1 MSLTP
6 ALTLTLVARI
16 LPPLFAVA
24 IGVYA
29 TWCQAIAFVG
39 GTIPLIGWHL
49 EGGVLT
55 GVLWALLVSGFI
67 SWSARLVLRL
77 LLAVMGKVI
86 PMTVSTAGAVATA
99 TATSQP
105 ASSSHEDADVVAP
118 SPEGAGDGYHSG
130 FASLC
135 AVASQLVYQPDEQI
149 KQLLGPLKASG
160 LSIIVEHNHRC
171 LLLAY
176 ADCIVVAFR
185 GTDAGE
191 LADWKTNL
199 QHKPTSGPFGLV
211 HSGYLAA
218 VDLLWPRLTASLQRM
233 RENNQ
238 TLLLTG
244 HSMGGALAVVAAAK
258 FAAEGILPLAGLYT
272 FGQPAV
278 AEAAFENELA
288 SRMAGR
294 YFRFVN
300 SIDMVPGIPV
310 DVAFTAGG
318 QQFFIDRGGR
328 IHTGDVTTRMMSAHL
343 LTSVLEPETR
353 RAELEDHG
361 IAEYVRALAA
371 AATARPGSR
380 PQGFTRRETIH
391 HWISVVLFAALFIA
405 MGVLFWNAHG
415 AQAFA
420 MAMGAIYTLAILTG
434 MLVWPREYNDHL
446 LHWYTRQGLART

>member
-1 MSLTP
+1 MSPAP

-55 GVLWALLVSGFI
+55 GVLWAFLASGFI
-67 SWSARLVLRL
+67 SWSARLVLRS
-77 LLAVMGKVI
+77 LLAVIGKVI
-86 PMTVSTAGAVATA
+86 PMTVSTTA
-99 TATSQP
+99 ALSQP
-105 ASSSHEDADVVAP
+105 AASSSHEDAEVVPP
-118 SPEGAGDGYHSG
+118 SPDGAADGYHPG

-135 AVASQLVYQPDEQI
+135 AVASQLVYQPDEQV
-149 KQLLGPLKASG
+149 KQLLGPLQASG

-171 LLLAY
+171 LLLVY

-199 QHKPTSGPFGLV
+199 QHTPTSGPFGLV

-278 AEAAFENELA
+278 AEAAFETELA
-288 SRMAGR
+288 SRIAGR

-300 SIDMVPGIPV
+300 SIDMVPTIHV
-310 DVAFTAGG
+310 DVAFKAGG

-328 IHTGDVTTRMMSAHL
+328 IHTGDLMTRMMSTHL
-343 LTSVLEPETR
+343 LTSVLEPEAR
-353 RAELEDHG
+353 RAEIEDHG

-371 AATARPGSR
+371 AATERPGSR
-380 PQGFTRRETIH
+380 AHGLTQRETIH
-391 HWISVVLFAALFIA
+391 HWISVVLFAAVFVA
-405 MGVLFWNAHG
+405 MCVLFWNAHG

-420 MAMGAIYTLAILTG
+420 MGMGALYTLAILAG

>member
-1 MSLTP
+1 MSP

-24 IGVYA
+24 LGVYA

-55 GVLWALLVSGFI
+55 GVLWAFLGSGFI

-77 LLAVMGKVI
+77 LLAMIGKVI
-86 PMTVSTAGAVATA
+86 PMTVSTAEAP
-99 TATSQP
+99 SQP
-105 ASSSHEDADVVAP
+105 SASSSNEDAEVVPP
-118 SPEGAGDGYHSG
+118 SPEGAADGYHPA

-149 KQLLGPLKASG
+149 KQAVGQLQASS

-171 LLLAY
+171 LLLVY
-176 ADCIVVAFR
+176 ADCIIVAFR

-199 QHKPTSGPFGLV
+199 RHKPTSGPFGLV

-258 FAAEGILPLAGLYT
+258 FSAEGVIPLAGLYT

-278 AEAAFENELA
+278 AEAAFETELA
-288 SRMAGR
+288 SRIAGR

-300 SIDMVPGIPV
+300 SIDMVPGVPV
-310 DVAFTAGG
+310 DTAFAPGG

-328 IHTGDVTTRMMSAHL
+328 IHTGDMTTRLMSAHL

-361 IAEYVRALAA
+361 IAEYVRTLAA
-371 AATARPGSR
+371 AATTRPGSR
-380 PQGFTRRETIH
+380 AEGFTQRETIH
-391 HWISVVLFAALFIA
+391 QWIGVALFAAVFVA
-405 MGVLFWNAHG
+405 MCVLTWNAHG

-420 MAMGAIYTLAILTG
+420 MGMGALYTLAILAG